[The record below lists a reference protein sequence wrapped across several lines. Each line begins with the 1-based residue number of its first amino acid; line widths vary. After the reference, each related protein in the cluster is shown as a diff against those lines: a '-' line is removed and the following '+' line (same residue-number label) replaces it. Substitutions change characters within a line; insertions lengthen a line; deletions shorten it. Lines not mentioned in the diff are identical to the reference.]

1 MKRTTDC
8 AVAARAK
15 AITAMSS
22 SPSLICCSMSLG
34 LLSLLLLLFSACY
47 TAPTYATD
55 CDPADRAALLRVKA
69 QLGDPAQ
76 LSSWLPSTNCCAWD
90 PAVFCNAAGRVTG
103 LALYALPD
111 VSARVPPALGDLAA
125 LEILQVD
132 SVPGLAGPVPAS
144 FANLTRLLDLDIN
157 GTSISGP
164 IPGCLLAAAVNLR
177 TLVIANSKLAGPI
190 PSSLAALPGLRYLDL
205 SGNML
210 SGAIPPELLHG
221 SSRFLILSNNR
232 LTGEIPGEYGD
243 GDVDTIDLS
252 HNQLTGDP
260 SSFLFGITKPAVKI
274 DLSWNQLEFDLT
286 EVRFPHHLRFLDLSH
301 NRVRGRVAKS
311 LMDVRLEHFDVSYN
325 ELCGELPAG
334 RFMSMHEAECYAHN
348 KCLCGTPLPPCN

>member
-34 LLSLLLLLFSACY
+34 LLSLLMLLLSACY
-47 TAPTYATD
+47 TAPTYAAD

-144 FANLTRLLDLDIN
+144 FANLTRLLDLDID

-232 LTGEIPGEYGD
+232 LTGEIPGDYGD

-260 SSFLFGITKPAVKI
+260 SSFLFGITKPATKI